1 MHNKASLRPASI
13 LFLRTLGMFDWRQ
26 KLQVASDL
34 KIEGCRDL
42 LSGKE
47 VSDIGELKRQGL
59 SMQPISKLTG
69 FDRKTNRKYLLKLE
83 GAPLQNHHAG
93 AAEQTGRVLAIHRG
107 AAESGHV
114 ERSRAA
120 ARVTRSW
127 V

>member
-1 MHNKASLRPASI
+1 
-13 LFLRTLGMFDWRQ
+13 MFDWRQ

-69 FDRKTNRKYLLKLE
+69 FDRKTIRKYLLKPE
-83 GAPLQNHHAG
+83 GTP
-93 AAEQTGRVLAIHRG
+93 V
-107 AAESGHV
+107 
-114 ERSRAA
+114 
-120 ARVTRSW
+120 
-127 V
+127 